1 MPANAPML
9 AKGRH
14 GRISSEL
21 RGACQNRKRTL
32 IILRHTA
39 QIEYVITPAETPA
52 WTMRRRDKGY
62 IQRTIPSGSEMQR
75 SVRAHAR
82 ARMLETR
89 VHEGPDRP
97 DQNFADRTGEIAIL
111 EFLRVREL
119 QTNRAM
125 I

>member
-1 MPANAPML
+1 
-9 AKGRH
+9 
-14 GRISSEL
+14 
-21 RGACQNRKRTL
+21 
-32 IILRHTA
+32 
-39 QIEYVITPAETPA
+39 
-52 WTMRRRDKGY
+52 
-62 IQRTIPSGSEMQR
+62 
-75 SVRAHAR
+75 VRAHAR